1 MPDIIQD
8 CCKRLKDAQ
17 IENTDALTLIQRY
30 NNENT
35 LIYCD
40 PPYLQSL
47 RKRNMYK
54 CEMTDEQHAELLDL
68 LKESKS
74 LVILSGYDNDLYNS
88 ELSDWYTAEKV
99 TTAQMGLHR
108 TEKLWMNFQPEIKEL
123 I

>member
-1 MPDIIQD
+1 
-8 CCKRLKDAQ
+8 
-17 IENTDALTLIQRY
+17 
-30 NNENT
+30 
-35 LIYCD
+35 
-40 PPYLQSL
+40 
-47 RKRNMYK
+47 MYK